1 MSPARVSMK
10 TQDSHIQTHNRA
22 AAESTHQQNS
32 AVSLPAIPV
41 LQQKEEIPPT
51 DSTQETAMMHD
62 SAGAAPPPDMPFQPA
77 VITSIQ
83 RVSAERPAAPPVFR
97 TIQLKSE
104 DAPDGMHSF
113 QPLQRQPNH
122 TGLPD
127 NLKSGIEQV
136 SGMDISDVKVH
147 YNSSKPATVQAHAY
161 AQGTDIHVAPGQEA
175 HLPHEA
181 WHVVQQKQGR
191 VQPTMEVNGMS
202 VNDSPALEK
211 EADDMGAQAIQRV
224 VQTAGTPAGGINTLD
239 LHKELHG
246 VARHLD
252 GRAGGNGPVQMQA
265 AGVFIKEDGA
275 EGNQMAKSVF
285 LDKMRTQITAV
296 AEDALKPHGQTAA
309 DCPFIDYWLDFYQ
322 DKTVAEIE
330 KALHVYVPES
340 ENITDADTVVSVVA
354 DKVNTRLR
362 EQLEKSGLNPSN
374 TSSPD
379 KLSDKDGEVTAFA
392 PTKQLK
398 ENGVVQRGFL
408 RSRLAPPDR
417 NDFADKDEYDE
428 AQKEF
433 AALPAN
439 RVQLPNMPRP
449 GDGPRVA
456 GFTPN
461 NIVFISSNSGGVG
474 SIYFPTGRIR
484 LEHGGGPEISQH
496 QNIQRFAVSSAG
508 MTRYNQLRKAKVS
521 IGTRY
526 TTLLNEGFL
535 NTAAGPGVA
544 GTILEF
550 MGMPPTTAHPS
561 GGTPASIDDV
571 ITGITQDQV
580 NILCAGAESRN
591 NAVLR
596 QYMDTDA
603 GLRGIPTSASR

>member
-1 MSPARVSMK
+1 MK

-22 AAESTHQQNS
+22 AAEPTHQQNS
-32 AVSLPAIPV
+32 AVSLPAVPV
-41 LQQKEEIPPT
+41 LQQKEETPDA
-51 DSTQETAMMHD
+51 DSTQEKLMHD
-62 SAGAAPPPDMPFQPA
+62 PAEAPPPSDAPFKPA
-77 VITSIQ
+77 VTAAIQ
-83 RVSAERPAAPPVFR
+83 RVSAERPAAPPTFR
-97 TIQLKSE
+97 TMQLKKE
-104 DAPDGMHSF
+104 DAPEGMHSF

-127 NLKSGIEQV
+127 TLKSGIEQV

-224 VQTAGTPAGGINTLD
+224 AQTAGTTTSGINTLD

-252 GRAGGNGPVQMQA
+252 GRAGGNAPVQMQA
-265 AGVFIKEDGA
+265 AGVFIKEDDA

-285 LDKMRTQITAV
+285 LDKMKTQITAV
-296 AEDALKPHGQTAA
+296 ADDALKPHGQTAA
-309 DCPFIDYWLDFYQ
+309 DCPFIDYWIGFYQ
-322 DKTVAEIE
+322 DKTAGEIE

-340 ENITDADTVVSVVA
+340 ESITDADTIVSVVA

-379 KLSDKDGEVTAFA
+379 KLTDKDGEVTAFA

-398 ENGVVQRGFL
+398 EDGVVQRGFL
-408 RSRLAPPDR
+408 RSRLAPPNSD
-417 NDFADKDEYDE
+417 DFADMGEYDE
-428 AQKEF
+428 AQKRF

-439 RVQLPNMPRP
+439 EVRLPNMPRP

-496 QNIQRFAVSSAG
+496 QNIQRFAVSDDG
-508 MTRYNQLRKAKVS
+508 MRRYYQLRKAKVP

-526 TTLLNEGFL
+526 TTLLSEGFL
-535 NTAAGPGVA
+535 TTAAGPGVA

-550 MGMPPTTAHPS
+550 MGIPPTTAHPS
-561 GGTPASIDDV
+561 GGTPANINTV
-571 ITGITQDQV
+571 IAGITQDQV

-596 QYMDTDA
+596 QYMDTDP
-603 GLRGIPTSASR
+603 GLRAIPTSASR